1 MLDLCLI
8 KIDMPKKIITLVF
21 FTNLMFAQV
30 DLELPELGDR
40 VSGAIS
46 ESEVELLSE
55 QFLQQVYSQAPLIV
69 DPIIQEYAELLLY
82 RLSENSL
89 VLDRDFKV
97 ILIDDPSLNAF
108 AAPGGIVGI
117 NGGLFLNADNESQ
130 FASVLCHELA
140 HLSQR
145 HFQRNV
151 LRSQDRN
158 LASMLILVSS
168 IAVAIASNNPGA
180 FIAGPALLQQQS
192 LRYSRAF
199 EREAD
204 RFGFQNCVESGY
216 DPRAMGEMF
225 ENMVALRRF
234 YGDNIPEFLLTH
246 PISSTRVSD
255 AFNAADQLGDIGGI
269 KDSVNFKLIK
279 GRLEADYEELPINAI
294 RIFEDKISN
303 NKNIKNIYGY
313 SRALFL
319 NGRFEESLFQI
330 NQLLEQ
336 NPKNLILNTT
346 KVEILRESKKYEEAL
361 ILVNNQLEISPKNF
375 PLTIEKARVLRGLQ
389 KTIAAEEILRD
400 SLLRRNSDPGLWF
413 LLSEIQKDNL
423 NVVGYHQSRAEYFIL
438 LGQNE
443 KALNELQ
450 FALKLPQVNFQ
461 TFEIIMTKI
470 NILREKMNKRI

>member
-1 MLDLCLI
+1 MQKKLI
-8 KIDMPKKIITLVF
+8 ILF
-21 FTNLMFAQV
+21 LFTNFATSQV
-30 DLELPELGDR
+30 DMQLPELGDR

-46 ESEVELLSE
+46 EAEVELLSE
-55 QFLQQVYSQAPLIV
+55 QFLQQVYSQASLIV
-69 DPIIQEYAELLLY
+69 DPIIQEYSELLLY
-82 RLSENSL
+82 RLSETSL
-89 VLDRDFKV
+89 VNDRRFTV

-158 LASMLILVSS
+158 LASALILVSS
-168 IAVAIASNNPGA
+168 IAVAIATNNPGA

-204 RFGFQNCVESGY
+204 RFGFENCVASGY
-216 DPRAMGEMF
+216 DPKAMGEMF

-255 AFNAADQLGDIGGI
+255 AFNAADQLGDIEGVR
-269 KDSVNFKLIK
+269 DSINYKIIK
-279 GRLEADYEELPINAI
+279 GRLEADYEELPINAL
-294 RIFEDKISN
+294 RLFKDKLN
-303 NKNIKNIYGY
+303 NKKNIENIYGY

-330 NQLLEQ
+330 NELL
-336 NPKNLILNTT
+336 NIYPKNLILNTT
-346 KVEILRESKKYEEAL
+346 KVEILRESEEYEEAS
-361 ILVNNQLEISPKNF
+361 ILVNELLEVSPKNY
-375 PLTIEKARVLRGLQ
+375 PLTVEKAKVLRGLR

-400 SLLRRNSDPGLWF
+400 TLLRRNSDPSLWF

-423 NVVGYHQSRAEYFIL
+423 NVAGYHQSRAEYFIL

-443 KALNELQ
+443 RALNELQ
-450 FALKLPQVNFQ
+450 FALKLSQDNFQ

-470 NILREKMNKRI
+470 NNLREKLNKRI

>member
-1 MLDLCLI
+1 MS
-8 KIDMPKKIITLVF
+8 KGIITLF
-21 FTNLMFAQV
+21 LLSNFAFAQV
-30 DLELPELGDR
+30 DIELPELGDR

-46 ESEVELLSE
+46 EAEVELLSE
-55 QFLQQVYSQAPLIV
+55 QFLQQVYSQAALIV
-69 DPIIQEYAELLLY
+69 DPIIQEYSELLLY
-82 RLSENSL
+82 RLSETSL
-89 VLDRDFKV
+89 VNDRNFTV
-97 ILIDDPSLNAF
+97 LLIDDPSLNAF

-158 LASMLILVSS
+158 LASALILVSS
-168 IAVAIASNNPGA
+168 IAVAIATNNPGA
-180 FIAGPALLQQQS
+180 FIAGPALLQQQA

-204 RFGFQNCVESGY
+204 RFGFENCVASGY
-216 DPRAMGEMF
+216 DPKAMGEMF

-269 KDSVNFKLIK
+269 RNSIDYRLIK
-279 GRLEADYEELPINAI
+279 ARLEADYEKPSINAI
-294 RIFEDKISN
+294 RIFENRLS
-303 NKNIKNIYGY
+303 KNENIENIFGY
-313 SRALFL
+313 SRALSL
-319 NGRFEESLFQI
+319 NGRFDESLLQI
-330 NQLLEQ
+330 DKLLELY
-336 NPKNLILNTT
+336 PKNLILNTS
-346 KVEILRESKKYEEAL
+346 KIEILRESKEYDQAL
-361 ILVNNQLEISPKNF
+361 LQVNKQLEVSPKNF
-375 PLTIEKARVLRGLQ
+375 PLTIEKTKILRGLR

-400 SLLRRNSDPGLWF
+400 MLLRRNSDPSLWF

-423 NVVGYHQSRAEYFIL
+423 NVAGYHQSRAEYFIL

-443 KALNELQ
+443 RALNELQ
-450 FALKLPQVNFQ
+450 FALKLSQDNFQ

-470 NILREKMNKRI
+470 NGLREKLNKRI

>member
-1 MLDLCLI
+1 MS
-8 KIDMPKKIITLVF
+8 KGIITLF
-21 FTNLMFAQV
+21 LLSNFALAQV
-30 DLELPELGDR
+30 DIELPELGDR

-46 ESEVELLSE
+46 EAEVELLSE
-55 QFLQQVYSQAPLIV
+55 QFLQQVYSQAALIV
-69 DPIIQEYAELLLY
+69 DPIIQEYSELLLY
-82 RLSENSL
+82 RLSETSL
-89 VLDRDFKV
+89 VNDRNFTV
-97 ILIDDPSLNAF
+97 LLIDDPSLNAF

-158 LASMLILVSS
+158 LASALILVSS
-168 IAVAIASNNPGA
+168 IAVAIATNNPGA
-180 FIAGPALLQQQS
+180 FIAGPALLQQQA

-204 RFGFQNCVESGY
+204 RFGFENCVASGY
-216 DPRAMGEMF
+216 DPKAMGEMF

-269 KDSVNFKLIK
+269 RNSIDYRLIK
-279 GRLEADYEELPINAI
+279 ARLEADYEEPSINAI
-294 RIFEDKISN
+294 RIFE
-303 NKNIKNIYGY
+303 NKLSKNENIENIFGY
-313 SRALFL
+313 SRALSL
-319 NGRFEESLFQI
+319 NGRFDESLLQI
-330 NQLLEQ
+330 DKLLELY
-336 NPKNLILNTT
+336 PKNFILNTS
-346 KVEILRESKKYEEAL
+346 KIEILRESKEYDQAL
-361 ILVNNQLEISPKNF
+361 LQVNKQLEVSPKNF
-375 PLTIEKARVLRGLQ
+375 PLTIEKTKILRGLR

-400 SLLRRNSDPGLWF
+400 TLLRRNSDPSLWF

-423 NVVGYHQSRAEYFIL
+423 NVAGYHQSRAEYFIL

-443 KALNELQ
+443 RALNELQ
-450 FALKLPQVNFQ
+450 FALKLSQDNFQ

-470 NILREKMNKRI
+470 NGLREKLNKRI

>member
-1 MLDLCLI
+1 MS
-8 KIDMPKKIITLVF
+8 KGIITLF
-21 FTNLMFAQV
+21 LLSNFAFAQV
-30 DLELPELGDR
+30 DIELPELGDR

-46 ESEVELLSE
+46 EAEVELLSE
-55 QFLQQVYSQAPLIV
+55 QFLQQVYSQAALIV
-69 DPIIQEYAELLLY
+69 DPIIQEYSELLLY
-82 RLSENSL
+82 RLSETSL
-89 VLDRDFKV
+89 VNDRNFTV
-97 ILIDDPSLNAF
+97 LLIDDPSLNAF

-158 LASMLILVSS
+158 LASALILVSS
-168 IAVAIASNNPGA
+168 IAVAIATNNPGA
-180 FIAGPALLQQQS
+180 FIAGPALLQQQA

-204 RFGFQNCVESGY
+204 RFGFENCVASGY
-216 DPRAMGEMF
+216 DPKAMGEMF

-269 KDSVNFKLIK
+269 RNSIDYRLIK
-279 GRLEADYEELPINAI
+279 SRLEADYEKPSINAI
-294 RIFEDKISN
+294 RIFENRLS
-303 NKNIKNIYGY
+303 KNENIENIFGY
-313 SRALFL
+313 SRALSL
-319 NGRFEESLFQI
+319 NGRFDESLLQI
-330 NQLLEQ
+330 DKLLELY
-336 NPKNLILNTT
+336 PKNLILNTS
-346 KVEILRESKKYEEAL
+346 KIEILRESKEYDQAL
-361 ILVNNQLEISPKNF
+361 LQVNKQLEVSPKNF
-375 PLTIEKARVLRGLQ
+375 PLTIEKTKILRGLR

-400 SLLRRNSDPGLWF
+400 TLLRRNSDPSLWF

-423 NVVGYHQSRAEYFIL
+423 NVAGYHQSRAEYFIL

-450 FALKLPQVNFQ
+450 FALKLSQDNFQ

-470 NILREKMNKRI
+470 NGLREKLNKRI